1 MRVVVTSSH
10 STLSLRCFTCTNPFA
25 FYLTYSIIPFLH
37 SSMIQLLYISHHSTY
52 SFLYFIG
59 TSLTSSWVQISI
71 MSFEFWYMFVTIGIS
86 PKWIYAYFLICSNLR
101 VFWRGLH
108 KCRLLDNTPT
118 WPSHLKWALQWG
130 LVLGLC
136 AWFGFATLITTIYVV
151 FSLCPLESFL
161 DIFLYVLHNTLPYIL
176 LVPRT
181 MRHLITSCLSNII
194 S

>member
-86 PKWIYAYFLICSNLR
+86 PKWMYAYFLICSNLR
-101 VFWRGLH
+101 VF
-108 KCRLLDNTPT
+108 
-118 WPSHLKWALQWG
+118 LKRSPQVSFIGQYSNLTFSFKMSSPMRFG
-130 LVLGLC
+130 IGSMCLVWFCNFDHHYLC
-136 AWFGFATLITTIYVV
+136 CILFMSIRIFLRHIP
-151 FSLCPLESFL
+151 LCP
-161 DIFLYVLHNTLPYIL
+161 T
-176 LVPRT
+176 
-181 MRHLITSCLSNII
+181 
-194 S
+194 